1 MPFMQLNND
10 VALGAPFA
18 TPFSDYSQ
26 PGGTQYEIGLGFYF
40 YQHNW
45 WLAVGGQWV
54 GYYPGALYGKGQMSQ
69 FAQKIDFGGETAG
82 ISPTIDKNAI
92 SHDWAAM
99 GSGKFAAEGY
109 AKAAYQRQI
118 IFRDAGNL
126 GHVPTLMVAQ
136 PLSAATRPRT
146 QQGARR
152 IGELFLLRRS
162 RRQARRL
169 LRPSTAFRL
178 SKKTARNDRWGR
190 PAVGY

>member
-1 MPFMQLNND
+1 
-10 VALGAPFA
+10 
-18 TPFSDYSQ
+18 
-26 PGGTQYEIGLGFYF
+26 
-40 YQHNW
+40 
-45 WLAVGGQWV
+45 
-54 GYYPGALYGKGQMSQ
+54 MSQ

-136 PLSAATRPRT
+136 PSLRCYTASNPARSAADWRT
-146 QQGARR
+146 YFFFG
-152 IGELFLLRRS
+152 GPGGKL
-162 RRQARRL
+162 
-169 LRPSTAFRL
+169 
-178 SKKTARNDRWGR
+178 G
-190 PAVGY
+190 VC